1 MKKNLFIVGL
11 TLAFAFAA
19 ASGFAQESN
28 DATVA
33 HHTPKWVSTMGY
45 WVAESNINTPKH
57 NTLYFYNNDDVLVY
71 KETMDGVVL
80 KLNKR
85 RIKTR
90 LKKLVD
96 QTVTAF
102 AQKQTVA
109 VNEMLVAKLIK

>member
-1 MKKNLFIVGL
+1 MTKNLFIACL
-11 TLAFAFAA
+11 ALALAFSSAT
-19 ASGFAQESN
+19 SFAQEEN
-28 DATVA
+28 TEPIA
-33 HHTPKWVSTMGY
+33 HHTPKWVSTTGY

-85 RIKTR
+85 RIKMR

-96 QTVTAF
+96 QTVTAY
-102 AQKQTVA
+102 AQKQTA
-109 VNEMLVAKLIK
+109 AENEMLVAKLIK